1 MSFKAKRKPANNIPP
16 VDGGTYMAVCI
27 GVINLGEQYRQYEKQ
42 KQGKYVDECKF
53 IFEIP
58 SERVQVDGED
68 KPRWLSSKRLTV
80 SLHERSALYQML
92 TSWRGHPPSDAE
104 LDPSGDGFDISQ
116 MLGAGAMLSVSVGE
130 KDNGALYNK
139 IEAITGLPKGIEV
152 PQAESEPLLF
162 DAYEP
167 DMDMFEK
174 LPKGI
179 QDIIRKSTQF
189 AENPPDEKIPDENT
203 GADPAGEECPI

>member
-1 MSFKAKRKPANNIPP
+1 MSLKAKRKPANNIPP

-27 GVINLGEQYRQYEKQ
+27 GVIDLGEQYRQFEKQ
-42 KQGKYVDECKF
+42 KQGRYVNECRF

-68 KPRWLSSKRLTV
+68 KPRWLSTKRLTV

-92 TSWRGHPPSDAE
+92 TSWRGRPLSDAE
-104 LDPSGDGFDISQ
+104 LDPTGDGFDLSQ
-116 MLGAGAMLSVSVGE
+116 MLGAGAMLSVSVVEQDDGSRH
-130 KDNGALYNK
+130 NK
-139 IEAITGLPKGIEV
+139 IEAVTGFPKGIEV
-152 PQAESEPLLF
+152 PKVESEPLLF
-162 DAYEP
+162 DADEP
-167 DMDMFEK
+167 DMDMLEK
-174 LPKGI
+174 MPEWI

-189 AENPPDEKIPDENT
+189 AENPPDEKIPNENT

>member
-1 MSFKAKRKPANNIPP
+1 MSLKAKRKPANNIPP

-27 GVINLGEQYRQYEKQ
+27 GVIDLGEQYRQFEKQ
-42 KQGKYVDECKF
+42 KQGRYVNECMF

-68 KPRWLSSKRLTV
+68 KPRWLSTKRLTV

-92 TSWRGHPPSDAE
+92 TSWRGRPLSDAE
-104 LDPSGDGFDISQ
+104 LDPTGDGFDLSQ
-116 MLGAGAMLSVSVGE
+116 MLGAGAMLSVSVVERDDGSRH
-130 KDNGALYNK
+130 NK
-139 IEAITGLPKGIEV
+139 IEAVTGFPKGIEV
-152 PQAESEPLLF
+152 PKVESEPLLF
-162 DAYEP
+162 DADEP
-167 DMDMFEK
+167 DMDMLEK
-174 LPKGI
+174 MPEWI

>member
-1 MSFKAKRKPANNIPP
+1 MSLKAKRKPANNIPP

-27 GVINLGEQYRQYEKQ
+27 GVIDLGEQYRQFEKQ
-42 KQGKYVDECKF
+42 KQGRYVNECMF

-58 SERVQVDGED
+58 NERVQVDGED
-68 KPRWLSSKRLTV
+68 KPRWLSTKRLTV

-92 TSWRGHPPSDAE
+92 TSWRGRPLSDAE
-104 LDPSGDGFDISQ
+104 LDPTGDGFDLSQ
-116 MLGAGAMLSVSVGE
+116 MLGAGAMLSVSVVERDDGSRH
-130 KDNGALYNK
+130 NK
-139 IEAITGLPKGIEV
+139 IEAVTGFPKGIEV
-152 PQAESEPLLF
+152 PKVESEPLLF
-162 DAYEP
+162 DADEP
-167 DMDMFEK
+167 DMDMLEK
-174 LPKGI
+174 MPEWI